1 MAEYPLF
8 SELDPAEVGSFERDL
23 TGSTC
28 PLVEVDGRQVQGFYP
43 WDYARWRERRICDA
57 FPAEPPVLGEGGP
70 RVAWLSDLHLR
81 EHNLEGSLSDIRA
94 LLERAKA
101 DAVLLTG
108 DICEGPAR
116 LEETIRRLG
125 TVVGQVWFV
134 LGNHDFYGAGLAEV
148 DAWRRTYAG
157 PGVLLDYAVPIHLGD
172 GVYLAGNGG
181 WGGGFQPRRCAG
193 IRDWQAIME
202 YKRLLS
208 VGEVLREVS
217 PSAKQATLE
226 ALLKLAA
233 ARASKL
239 VVEAEGQLALLPAD
253 ARHLIFATHVPV
265 VRQASRYQR
274 RASDPELL
282 AHFCWP
288 EMGRRLAAFAETRPG
303 LGLTVLSGHTHT
315 RAFAE
320 TGGIQHAVA
329 GAEYGEPRIAAV
341 FTPGF
346 FLDPAAKRAAAL
358 KAAFTYRAIRPH
370 PCLRNYYQRIAERK
384 RAVGGAD

>member
-1 MAEYPLF
+1 MAEFPLF
-8 SELDPAEVGSFERDL
+8 TELDPAEVEPLRLGLR
-23 TGSTC
+23 GSTC
-28 PLVEVDGRQVQGFYP
+28 PVLELDGRRIQGFYP
-43 WDYARWRERRICDA
+43 WDYARWREGRINDA

-81 EHNLEGSLSDIRA
+81 EQNLEGSLSAIRA
-94 LLERAKA
+94 LLERVKA

-108 DICEGPAR
+108 DVCEGPAR

-157 PGVLLDYAVPIHLGD
+157 PLLDYAVPIHLGD

-181 WGGGFQPRRCAG
+181 WGGGFKPRRCAG

-202 YKRLLS
+202 YKRILS
-208 VGEVLREVS
+208 VGEVLGEVS
-217 PSAKQATLE
+217 PDAKRATLE

-239 VVEAEGQLALLPAD
+239 VAEAEGQLALLPAD

-265 VRQASRYQR
+265 VRQASRYQG

-288 EMGRRLAAFAETRPG
+288 EMGKRLAAFAETRPG
-303 LGLTVLSGHTHT
+303 LGVTVLSGHTHT
-315 RAFAE
+315 RAFAQVD
-320 TGGIQHAVA
+320 GIQHAVA

-346 FLDPAAKRAAAL
+346 FLNPAAKRAAAL

-370 PCLRNYYQRIAERK
+370 PCLKKYYQRIAERK
-384 RAVGGAD
+384 RADAGRG